1 MYAVIET
8 GGKQY
13 KVTGGDVIEVEKL
26 DLEAGAKVDLD
37 VVMTVDGDKVE
48 TGKPY
53 LSKKAKAE
61 VVANGKGKKIVVYKY
76 KAKKNERKKKGH
88 RQQFTKIKI
97 LTFFVCHCR
106 SSAAYADDESVVTL
120 CVASNCCRSSSI
132 LP

>member
-13 KVTGGDVIEVEKL
+13 KVAKGDVIEVEKL

-53 LSKKAKAE
+53 LDKKAKGE
-61 VVANGKGKKIVVYKY
+61 VVMNGKGKKVLVYKY

-97 LTFFVCHCR
+97 L
-106 SSAAYADDESVVTL
+106 
-120 CVASNCCRSSSI
+120 SI
-132 LP
+132 